1 MALLYVQYLLR
12 KGCFLVIK
20 YYVNEATEKSNI
32 LSLEI
37 SGLSEPIDARFLVG
51 HVATTIWRQS
61 VHSDLRSRVTKYY
74 QKRNSIHSE
83 FQPHGDAEHPTG
95 PPIGKV

>member
-37 SGLSEPIDARFLVG
+37 PGLSEPIDARFFFLVVG
-51 HVATTIWRQS
+51 HVATTKKKS
-61 VHSDLRSRVTKYY
+61 
-74 QKRNSIHSE
+74 
-83 FQPHGDAEHPTG
+83 GDNPFTQT
-95 PPIGKV
+95 